1 MQLQTHWELPDKHY
15 LCLFEKTRQ
24 CDLQNLQLTFRTM
37 QKIINQYFEE
47 FSTMSEAAHNAV
59 LEITA
64 CENIEMSNII
74 VATSFC
80 FDELNHQP
88 AKMNLPAPQGT
99 FIMGGLAG
107 YPFVGEIGLTAFS
120 DHIPDGG
127 AALFIFGSHIGFS
140 RTGEIGKIRRVGQQR
155 HTNTCGA
162 LMMVQEHLL
171 STSIHQIDPAA
182 YSEFQPEFLALR
194 LLPKAEEIRNAAVPI
209 IKTTHLVYD
218 EIEKEIL
225 ALILNHPTLRSRFP
239 VYILG
244 GIVINTDETLLNYFS
259 QKTFRKIT

>member
-1 MQLQTHWELPDKHY
+1 
-15 LCLFEKTRQ
+15 
-24 CDLQNLQLTFRTM
+24 M
-37 QKIINQYFEE
+37 QKIINQYFDE
-47 FSTMSEAAHNAV
+47 FSTMSEVSHNAV
-59 LEITA
+59 LEIA
-64 CENIEMSNII
+64 QLEGIEMNSII

-80 FDELNHQP
+80 FDELNHQQ

-120 DHIPDGG
+120 DHIPDRG
-127 AALFIFGSHIGFS
+127 AALFIFGPHIGIS
-140 RTGEIGKIRRVGQQR
+140 RTGEVGKIKRVGQHR

-162 LMMVQEHLL
+162 LMMVQNHIL
-171 STSIHQIDPAA
+171 STSIHQIDPAD

-194 LLPKAEEIRNAAVPI
+194 LLPMAGEIKTAEVPI
-209 IKTTHLVYD
+209 LKTTHLVYD

-225 ALILNHPTLRSRFP
+225 MLIQHHPNLLSKFP

-244 GIVINTDETLLNYFS
+244 GIVINTDENMPNYF
-259 QKTFRKIT
+259 

>member
-1 MQLQTHWELPDKHY
+1 
-15 LCLFEKTRQ
+15 
-24 CDLQNLQLTFRTM
+24 M
-37 QKIINQYFEE
+37 QKIIKQYFEE
-47 FSTMSEAAHNAV
+47 FSTMSEASHNAV
-59 LEITA
+59 LEIATQ
-64 CENIEMSNII
+64 EGIEMNSVI

-80 FDELNHQP
+80 FDELNHHP
-88 AKMNLPAPQGT
+88 SKMNLPSPSGT

-127 AALFIFGSHIGFS
+127 AALFIFGSHIGIS
-140 RTGEIGKIRRVGQQR
+140 RTGEVGKIRRVGQHR

-162 LMMVQEHLL
+162 LMMVQDHVL
-171 STSIHQIDPAA
+171 STSIHQIDPVD

-194 LLPKAEEIRNAAVPI
+194 LLPKAEEIRNADIPI
-209 IKTTHLVYD
+209 LKTTHLVYD

-225 ALILNHPTLRSRFP
+225 ELIQHHPILLNKYP

-244 GIVINTDETLLNYFS
+244 GIIINTDETLPNYFS
-259 QKTFRKIT
+259 QKVFRKI

>member
-1 MQLQTHWELPDKHY
+1 MH
-15 LCLFEKTRQ
+15 
-24 CDLQNLQLTFRTM
+24 
-37 QKIINQYFEE
+37 KILHKYFGQY
-47 FSTMSEAAHNAV
+47 STMSEAAHNAV
-59 LEITA
+59 LAISEQ
-64 CENIEMSNII
+64 EGIEMNKII
-74 VATSFC
+74 IATSFC

-88 AKMNLPAPQGT
+88 AKMNLPSPQGT

-107 YPFVGEIGLTAFS
+107 YPFVGEIGITAYA

-127 AALFIFGSHIGFS
+127 AALFIFGSHIGIS
-140 RTGEIGKIRRVGQQR
+140 RTGEIGKIKRVGQHR

-171 STSIHQIDPAA
+171 SKSIHQIDPAD

-194 LLPKAEEIRNAAVPI
+194 LLPKAEEIRLAAVPI
-209 IKTTHLVYD
+209 LQTTNLVYL

-225 ALILNHPTLRSRFP
+225 DLIHRHPSLLRRFP

-244 GIVINTDETLLNYFS
+244 GILINTDETLPNYFS
-259 QKTFRKIT
+259 QRKFGKVEE

>member
-1 MQLQTHWELPDKHY
+1 MK
-15 LCLFEKTRQ
+15 
-24 CDLQNLQLTFRTM
+24 
-37 QKIINQYFEE
+37 KIVHKYFEE
-47 FSTMSEAAHNAV
+47 FSTMSEASHNAV
-59 LEITA
+59 FEIA
-64 CENIEMSNII
+64 EREGIEMNRVI

-88 AKMNLPAPQGT
+88 GKMNLPSPQGT

-127 AALFIFGSHIGFS
+127 AALFIFGPHIGIS
-140 RTGEIGKIRRVGQQR
+140 RTGEIGKIKRVGQLR

-162 LMMVQEHLL
+162 LMMVQEHVL
-171 STSIHQIDPAA
+171 STSIHQIDPAD
-182 YSEFQPEFLALR
+182 YSEFQPEFIALR
-194 LLPKAEEIRNAAVPI
+194 LLPKIDEIRNSEIPI
-209 IKTTHLVYD
+209 LKTTHLVYD

-225 ALILNHPTLRSRFP
+225 NLIQHHPTLQSKFP

-244 GIVINTDETLLNYFS
+244 GIIINTDESLPNYFS
-259 QKTFRKIT
+259 QKAFRKVV

>member
-1 MQLQTHWELPDKHY
+1 
-15 LCLFEKTRQ
+15 
-24 CDLQNLQLTFRTM
+24 M
-37 QKIINQYFEE
+37 QKIISQYFGE

-59 LEITA
+59 LEIA
-64 CENIEMSNII
+64 GSEGIEMNRII
-74 VATSFC
+74 IATSFC

-88 AKMNLPAPQGT
+88 AKMNLPSSQGT

-127 AALFIFGSHIGFS
+127 AALFIFGSHIGIS
-140 RTGEIGKIRRVGQQR
+140 RTGEVGRVKRVGQHR

-162 LMMVQEHLL
+162 LMMVQQHVL
-171 STSIHQIDPAA
+171 STSIHHIDSAD

-194 LLPKAEEIRNAAVPI
+194 LLPKAEEIRNADVPI
-209 IKTTHLVYD
+209 LKTTHLVYD
-218 EIEKEIL
+218 EIEKEML
-225 ALILNHPTLRSRFP
+225 GLIRNHPTFLSKYP

-244 GIVINTDETLLNYFS
+244 GIVINTDETLPNYFS
-259 QKTFRKIT
+259 RMVFRKVK